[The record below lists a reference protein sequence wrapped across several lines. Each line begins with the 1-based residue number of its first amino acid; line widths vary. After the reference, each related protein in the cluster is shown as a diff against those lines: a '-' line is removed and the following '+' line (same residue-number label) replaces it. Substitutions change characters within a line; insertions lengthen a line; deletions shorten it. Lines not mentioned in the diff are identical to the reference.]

1 MFEIVSSG
9 NHQRWNEI
17 VRSMLD
23 YDFYHLAEYHRLN
36 QDSPGFL
43 LYYTENNVGFAL
55 PVVLRTVDNTH
66 FCDITSVYGYAG
78 PLTNTQNPD
87 SVAISA
93 FHRELIRFFDKH
105 SVVSV
110 FSRLHPLFPEQ
121 EKLLS
126 GLGIVLDANL
136 TVGIDLSLT
145 DAEQKQQYV
154 HSLKNTINRF
164 GKRDNVVTKLA
175 ETEAEIDAF
184 VAVYIENMKRVNASP
199 MYYFTPAYFHQF
211 LNTINSSLM
220 LAILDGKIICG
231 SLFTE
236 CNGIIQ
242 AHLSASSNEYIKQS
256 PLKYVWDQIRIVG
269 MKNNGRILHFGGG
282 VGGKNDSLFQFKS
295 QFSHL
300 YFPFKVW
307 KYIHNQ
313 EAYEALT
320 RGIKKDELSN
330 PSYFPLYR
338 LAN

>member
-1 MFEIVSSG
+1 MFEIVSLA
-9 NHQRWNEI
+9 NDQKWNVI
-17 VRSMLD
+17 VRSMLH
-23 YDFYHLAEYHRLN
+23 YDFYHLAEYQRLN
-36 QDSPGFL
+36 NDGQTFL
-43 LYYTENNVGFAL
+43 LYYTENAVSFAL
-55 PVVLRTVDNTH
+55 PIVLRTIDNTH

-87 SVAISA
+87 PAAVSA
-93 FHRELIRFFDKH
+93 FHRELIRFFDEH

-126 GLGIVLDANL
+126 GLGNVVDANL
-136 TVGIDLSLT
+136 TVAIDLSLT
-145 DAEQKQQYV
+145 NAEQKQQYV

-164 GKRDNVVTKLA
+164 KRRNIITKLA

-184 VAVYIENMKRVNASP
+184 VAIYIENMKRVNASP
-199 MYYFTPAYFHQF
+199 MYYFPPAYFHQF
-211 LNTINSSLM
+211 LHTIHSSLM
-220 LAILDGKIICG
+220 LAILDEKIICG

-242 AHLSASSNEYIKQS
+242 SHLSATKNKYIRQS
-256 PLKYVWDQIRIVG
+256 PLKYVWDQIRITG
-269 MKNNGRILHFGGG
+269 MKRGANIFHLGGG
-282 VGGKNDSLFQFKS
+282 VGGKNDSLFTFKS

-300 YFPFKVW
+300 YFQFKVW

-313 EAYEALT
+313 EEYDALIQ
-320 RGIKKDELSN
+320 GIKKDGIST

>member
-1 MFEIVSSG
+1 MLEIVSSG
-9 NHQRWNEI
+9 NYQRWNEI

-23 YDFYHLAEYHRLN
+23 YDFYHLAEYHQLDN
-36 QDSPGFL
+36 DGQTFL
-43 LYYTENNVGFAL
+43 LYYTENKVGFAL
-55 PVVLRTVDNTH
+55 PIVLRAIDNTD

-78 PLTNTQNPD
+78 PLANIQNPNPAA
-87 SVAISA
+87 VSA
-93 FHRELIRFFDKH
+93 FHQELSRFFDDH

-126 GLGIVLDANL
+126 GLGNVIDTNL

-145 DAEQKQQYV
+145 NAEQKQQYV

-164 GKRDNVVTKLA
+164 KRRNMVTKLA

-184 VAVYIENMKRVNASP
+184 AAIYIENMKRVNASP
-199 MYYFTPAYFHQF
+199 MYYFTSAYFHQF
-211 LNTINSSLM
+211 LHTINSSLM

-242 AHLSASSNEYIKQS
+242 AHLSATSNEYLKQS
-256 PLKYVWDQIRIVG
+256 PLKYVWNQIRLLG
-269 MKNNGRILHFGGG
+269 MEKNERILHFGGG
-282 VGGKNDSLFQFKS
+282 AGGKNDSLFQFKS

-300 YFPFKVW
+300 YFQFKVW
-307 KYIHNQ
+307 KHIHNQ
-313 EAYEALT
+313 EVYDELI
-320 RGIKKDELSN
+320 REIKKDGVST

-338 LAN
+338 LTN